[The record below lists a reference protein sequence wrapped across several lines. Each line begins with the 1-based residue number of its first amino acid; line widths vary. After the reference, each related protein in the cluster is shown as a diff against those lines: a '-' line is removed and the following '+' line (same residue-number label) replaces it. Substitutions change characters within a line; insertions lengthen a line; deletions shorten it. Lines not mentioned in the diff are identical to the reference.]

1 MICLLRLKWG
11 KMRMSSEKQIEEM
24 ANDINLHCVDLSDN
38 YCGSTNCTSCLARAL
53 HKAGYRKQSEGE
65 NISQMH
71 PSDEF
76 ICEKC
81 GLIIRDCCRYE
92 IDEDDGDEICYEFP
106 YRFCPRCGMKVKDG
120 TEIVYTPV
128 ADVVPRSELENLKY
142 TLLGVM
148 HSVDKWLDGDEL
160 EQDEVNRAATMR
172 EKTLRIVEN
181 VRGEAAK
188 EILKKVDD
196 VLWKHKLSGH
206 INIDSIHNDIEKLKK
221 EYTKG
226 GEG

>member
-1 MICLLRLKWG
+1 
-11 KMRMSSEKQIEEM
+11 M
-24 ANDINLHCVDLSDN
+24 ARYIDADVLVNQMLSH
-38 YCGSTNCTSCLARAL
+38 YRAL
-53 HKAGYRKQSEGE
+53 VDEYGERDAYVSGYDDS
-65 NISQMH
+65 
-71 PSDEF
+71 
-76 ICEKC
+76 
-81 GLIIRDCCRYE
+81 
-92 IDEDDGDEICYEFP
+92 IDTIQGFP
-106 YRFCPRCGMKVKDG
+106 
-120 TEIVYTPV
+120 T